1 MIPKPESRDPYEVQY
16 DLGRQKKVRKKMD
29 AGYGNNLFQKKYD
42 RTRKEEAEVLLK
54 PKHRRRL
61 SDRKKRRRNSTGFSA
76 FAWNGELFSISQCKH
91 TLTISGL
98 SLGLTI
104 HDSVC
109 VCVCMQVGCL
119 QDHLALLSSLIR
131 KEWLLA
137 RLT

>member
-54 PKHRRRL
+54 PRHRRRL

-76 FAWNGELFSISQCKH
+76 FA
-91 TLTISGL
+91 
-98 SLGLTI
+98 
-104 HDSVC
+104 
-109 VCVCMQVGCL
+109 
-119 QDHLALLSSLIR
+119 
-131 KEWLLA
+131 
-137 RLT
+137 